1 MQILV
6 TFFISMEPA
15 SSHEEESDFKGI
27 GAWHWN
33 NGNCSLCLT
42 LQFCAQIKI
51 LA

>member
-6 TFFISMEPA
+6 TFFFSMKPV
-15 SSHEEESDFKGI
+15 SSHEEESNFKGI

-33 NGNCSLCLT
+33 NGCTLWLT
-42 LQFCAQIKI
+42 LQLCAQIKT